1 MIWKELNT
9 RQETYLSMKQNI
21 FDLTFSINI
30 DYLYV
35 NTTYIYIDTTCV
47 FININCIYRFSKVI
61 YMFMT

>member
-47 FININCIYRFSKVI
+47 FININCIYRFGKVI